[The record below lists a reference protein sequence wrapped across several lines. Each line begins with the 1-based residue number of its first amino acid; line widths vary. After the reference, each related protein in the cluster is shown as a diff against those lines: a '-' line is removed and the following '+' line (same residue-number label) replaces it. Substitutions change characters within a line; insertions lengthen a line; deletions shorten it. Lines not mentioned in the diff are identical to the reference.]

1 MILHWFTHCLSK
13 EKLLDYDSVCKVLGV
28 KLDLESAKTELALIS
43 NTDDRVTE
51 LAADIDSVL
60 ETRVLPR
67 KEGERLRGRLQF
79 ASSQLFGR
87 TMRNNLR
94 ALSDHIHM
102 GRRTVSDAT
111 ASALGAIR
119 KAIFANVP
127 RRVSG
132 KLAGYTHAY
141 VDASFDQSG
150 YSGVGG
156 LILNSDGE
164 CLAFFSEVAENSL
177 VDLILKQGQQ
187 TGIQELEMLSLLIGF
202 KLFQGHLSNCK
213 LVLFTDSEAVRGAFL
228 KSWSANESCNRL
240 IAAALQLEEELQT
253 QVWLERVPSQSNP
266 SDFLSRSEV
275 DRHRGLRRTRCNL
288 EEVWVDTVI
297 TKG

>member
-1 MILHWFTHCLSK
+1 M
-13 EKLLDYDSVCKVLGV
+13 
-28 KLDLESAKTELALIS
+28 
-43 NTDDRVTE
+43 
-51 LAADIDSVL
+51 
-60 ETRVLPR
+60 
-67 KEGERLRGRLQF
+67 
-79 ASSQLFGR
+79 
-87 TMRNNLR
+87 
-94 ALSDHIHM
+94 
-102 GRRTVSDAT
+102 
-111 ASALGAIR
+111 GAIR
-119 KAIFANVP
+119 TAIFSNVP

-132 KLAGYTHAY
+132 KLADYVHAY

-156 LILNSDGE
+156 VILSSEGE
-164 CLAFFSEVAENSL
+164 HLAFFSEVAKTSL
-177 VDLILKQGQQ
+177 INLILKQGQQ
-187 TGIQELEMLSLLIGF
+187 TAIQELEMLSLVIGF
-202 KLFQGHLSNCK
+202 KLFRRHLSNCK

-266 SDFLSRSEV
+266 SDSLSRSEV
-275 DRHRGLRRTRCNL
+275 DRHKGLERTRCNL